1 MQTRRMKYE
10 FQMVRNVR
18 VPDSMGYFSIP
29 DSRGPFRS
37 QSPYKFEQKKCSSV
51 TVDGLYETYQIKDD
65 LRKPGMDNAD
75 SRANV

>member
-1 MQTRRMKYE
+1 MKYE
-10 FQMVRNVR
+10 FQMVRNVG

-29 DSRGPFRS
+29 DSRGPLRS
-37 QSPYKFEQKKCSSV
+37 RSPYKFEQKKSSV

-75 SRANV
+75 FRANV